1 MGCLLDGEPDELKIE
16 CLVKLLITVG
26 SGLEVNK
33 KAEMDEWFKVLD
45 RVQKQRVARIRFV
58 IQNLQQVRAS
68 GWRNNEREGGVLLM
82 GFPSAHFVC
91 PAKKLLAMN
100 IACCTVP
107 FPASTPLDRCPFRL
121 LLLIPLPCLCCTQA

>member
-58 IQNLQQVRAS
+58 IQNLQ
-68 GWRNNEREGGVLLM
+68 
-82 GFPSAHFVC
+82 
-91 PAKKLLAMN
+91 
-100 IACCTVP
+100 
-107 FPASTPLDRCPFRL
+107 
-121 LLLIPLPCLCCTQA
+121 